1 MAHNNK
7 KKALGYINSAVK
19 IPVVTLEVHIHEQNL
34 HLKQRIF
41 RYLDIDHFDVIIYK
55 CVEV

>member
-41 RYLDIDHFDVIIYK
+41 RYRSF
-55 CVEV
+55 